1 MIFSKAKERLGGR
14 VRVITTGSA
23 PIASEVLSF
32 LRCLFCCAVVEIYGQ
47 TESCGASFATKTY
60 DTISGHVGAPGL
72 GVEYKL
78 FDLPEMNY
86 TKDTKPYPSGEICIR
101 GPAIFLGYFKNKR
114 LTDETLDKD
123 GWLHTGDV
131 GC

>member
-1 MIFSKAKERLGGR
+1 M
-14 VRVITTGSA
+14 
-23 PIASEVLSF
+23 
-32 LRCLFCCAVVEIYGQ
+32 RCLFCCAVVEIYGQ

-114 LTDETLDKD
+114 LTDETLDKAIEYYLD
-123 GWLHTGDV
+123 ENVDEDEYKEEIDSDFED
-131 GC
+131 